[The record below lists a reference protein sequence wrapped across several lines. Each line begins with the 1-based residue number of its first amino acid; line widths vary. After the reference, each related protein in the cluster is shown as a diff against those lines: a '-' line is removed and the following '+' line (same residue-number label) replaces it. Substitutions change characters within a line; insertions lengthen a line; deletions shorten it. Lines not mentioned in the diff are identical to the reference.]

1 MERDGNSHEVWIG
14 CARTVAIAG
23 VMVFHAG
30 YRLAL
35 PNLITRMSFYCV
47 VLFLLLGGFTA
58 YLSMKRHAS
67 ESYAA
72 YLKRRLP
79 PLLLPYLAVVCCYQ
93 FARAKCFV
101 LPDMLYKTFTF
112 SYEVHLYY
120 IFLYLQYI
128 LAAPFLMRLIAAC
141 NGAKRPY
148 LAHALALGLVTA
160 FAYAAFRFT
169 YLLPLAGNG
178 RYLLGGNYLPCF
190 YLGMVIAARNPL
202 PGDTRGCAAAGAG
215 AFVLWAGL
223 VLAEIKFAHWTPKWV
238 FSCWE
243 FNPPSVVIVLQAV
256 FLLFACQGLFTVFSR
271 LRATRR
277 LTRLLDFI
285 GGHSLYIYLYML
297 LIRSLVYN
305 RLPIENVHLLR
316 LVTFG
321 GMVLLPILGKKL
333 WDLFWARLR
342 RIGSAGQER
351 A

>member
-1 MERDGNSHEVWIG
+1 MNDKPSHKVWIG
-14 CARTVAIAG
+14 CARAVAIAG

-35 PNLITRMSFYCV
+35 PNLLTRMSFYCV
-47 VLFLLLGGFTA
+47 ALFLLLGGFTT
-58 YLSMKRHAS
+58 YLSMKRHAG

-72 YLKRRLP
+72 YLKRRVP

-101 LPDMLYKTFTF
+101 LPDMLRKGLTF

-120 IFLYLQYI
+120 IFIYLQYV
-128 LAAPFLMRLIAAC
+128 LAAPWLARLVSAC
-141 NGAKRPY
+141 NGAKRPPA
-148 LAHALALGLVTA
+148 AHALALALITA
-160 FAYAAFRFT
+160 FAYAALRFT
-169 YLLPLAGNG
+169 YLLPLSGNG
-178 RYLLGGNYLPCF
+178 SHLLGGNYLPCF
-190 YLGMVIAARNPL
+190 YLGMVIAARGPL
-202 PGDTRGCAAAGAG
+202 TRDTRASAAVGAG
-215 AFVLWAGL
+215 AFVLWAAL
-223 VLAEIKFAHWTPKWV
+223 VLAEIKFAHWTPKWI

-277 LTRLLDFI
+277 LTLILDYI

-297 LIRSLVYN
+297 LIRSLIYN
-305 RLPIENVHLLR
+305 RLPIENIHLLR
-316 LVTFG
+316 FVTFA
-321 GMVLLPILGKKL
+321 GMILLPILGKKL
-333 WDLFWARLR
+333 WDLVWAQVR
-342 RIGSAGQER
+342 RIGNAGRER